1 MVSKK
6 IRLAQD
12 IEKAIVLAAMNSDLL
27 MVELMKSVAGT
38 LFTSQQRLQQTKQMY
53 WPLARRISKPCLS
66 KAAGSPLPALAG
78 PEVEKRIAV
87 LTQDFPNSKATGNQE
102 TGKQGVK

>member
-6 IRLAQD
+6 IPLAQD

-38 LFTSQQRLQQTKQMY
+38 LFTSQQRLQQTK
-53 WPLARRISKPCLS
+53 
-66 KAAGSPLPALAG
+66 
-78 PEVEKRIAV
+78 
-87 LTQDFPNSKATGNQE
+87 
-102 TGKQGVK
+102 